1 MTVGRFREVDHDLL
15 ADYLGGA
22 LDGTPE
28 QTVVARLVA
37 EDAAWAKAYAE
48 LAPAVAAVEGDL
60 ARWGEPVADMPLDV
74 ADRIVTALAA
84 LPPVPGELPTTTGPA
99 PVQDTAPDQTEVDA
113 TTADDSAVTAAGED
127 PGAGFGELGT
137 ADAHPGKPSE
147 PDADA
152 TGSPLVPAQGGRRRP
167 AVGVPR
173 PDRSA
178 PTGPGRRRRRLAR
191 VAGPVAL
198 AAVAVAVVGLGVDQL
213 AGGGDDAQTSGTA
226 LETPANAPEAAAAPV
241 RTTGPPK
248 HSGTDYMPLDLGSV
262 LASGGPKTFAGSP
275 DPTGRTASG
284 AQHDRLSEPYRS
296 DQLGRLTDPAA
307 LDTCLREI
315 AAEHRGGAL
324 VADLVDYAAFQGEQ
338 ALVVRFTDA
347 TGARWAWVSG
357 PECGVPGS
365 GADTR
370 YRTRV
375 G

>member
-1 MTVGRFREVDHDLL
+1 MTVGRFGEVDHDLL

-28 QTVVARLVA
+28 QAVVARLVA
-37 EDAAWAKAYAE
+37 EDAAWAEAYAE

-84 LPPVPGELPTTTGPA
+84 LPPVPGEH
-99 PVQDTAPDQTEVDA
+99 E
-113 TTADDSAVTAAGED
+113 E
-127 PGAGFGELGT
+127 
-137 ADAHPGKPSE
+137 KPSE
-147 PDADA
+147 PDAQP
-152 TGSPLVPAQGGRRRP
+152 TGSPLVPAQGDRRRP

-191 VAGPVAL
+191 LAGPVAL

-213 AGGGDDAQTSGTA
+213 ASGGDDAQTSGTA
-226 LETPANAPEAAAAPV
+226 MDAPANAPEAAAAPV
-241 RTTGPPK
+241 RTTGPPM
-248 HSGTDYMPLDLGSV
+248 HSGTDYMPLNLGSA

-284 AQHDRLSEPYRS
+284 AQHDRLSEPYGR
-296 DQLGRLTDPAA
+296 DQLVRLTDPAA

>member
-28 QTVVARLVA
+28 QAVVARLVA
-37 EDAAWAKAYAE
+37 EDAAWAEAYAQ

-74 ADRIVTALAA
+74 AERITSALAA
-84 LPPVPGELPTTTGPA
+84 LPPLTGELPTATGPGPA
-99 PVQDTAPDQTEVDA
+99 QDTTPGGTDVDA
-113 TTADDSAVTAAGED
+113 TTADDDAVSAD
-127 PGAGFGELGT
+127 GAHTGFGGPGT
-137 ADAHPGKPSE
+137 PDAHTEKPSE
-147 PDADA
+147 PDADQ
-152 TGSPLVPAQGGRRRP
+152 TSSPLVPAQGGRRRP
-167 AVGVPR
+167 AAGVPR
-173 PDRSA
+173 SDRGA

-198 AAVAVAVVGLGVDQL
+198 AAAAVAVVGLGVDQL
-213 AGGGDDAQTSGTA
+213 AGGGDDARTSGAA
-226 LETPANAPEAAAAPV
+226 LEAPVNAPEAAAAPV
-241 RTTGPPK
+241 RTTGPSM
-248 HSGTDYMPLDLGSV
+248 HSGIDYAPENLGSAF
-262 LASGGPKTFAGSP
+262 ASGLPKTLDGAPLPSNQSAVDAQGGRLPAP
-275 DPTGRTASG
+275 DGR
-284 AQHDRLSEPYRS
+284 DRLA
-296 DQLGRLTDPAA
+296 RLTDPAA
-307 LDTCLREI
+307 LSTCLTEI

-347 TGARWAWVSG
+347 AGARWAWVSG

>member
-28 QTVVARLVA
+28 QAVVARLVA
-37 EDAAWAKAYAE
+37 EDAAWSEAYAE
-48 LAPAVAAVEGDL
+48 LAPAVAAVEGDP
-60 ARWGEPVADMPLDV
+60 ARWGEPAAEVPVDV

-84 LPPVPGELPTTTGPA
+84 LPPVPG
-99 PVQDTAPDQTEVDA
+99 
-113 TTADDSAVTAAGED
+113 
-127 PGAGFGELGT
+127 
-137 ADAHPGKPSE
+137 AHEEKPSE
-147 PDADA
+147 PDVDP
-152 TGSPLVPAQGGRRRP
+152 TGSPLVPAQSGRRRP

-173 PDRSA
+173 SDRGA
-178 PTGPGRRRRRLAR
+178 PTGPGRQRRRLAR

-198 AAVAVAVVGLGVDQL
+198 AAVAVAVVGLGVDQF

-226 LETPANAPEAAAAPV
+226 LDAPANAPEAGAAPV
-241 RTTGPPK
+241 RTTGPTT
-248 HSGTDYMPLDLGSV
+248 HSGIDYAPVNLGSV
-262 LASGGPKTFAGSP
+262 LASGGPKALAGSSA
-275 DPTGRTASG
+275 PTGRAASG
-284 AQHDRLSEPYRS
+284 AQHDRLSAPYRG
-296 DQLGRLTDPAA
+296 DQLDRLTDPAA

-324 VADLVDYAAFQGEQ
+324 VADLVDYAAFQGEP

>member
-28 QTVVARLVA
+28 QAVVARLVA
-37 EDAAWAKAYAE
+37 EDAAWAEAYAE
-48 LAPAVAAVEGDL
+48 LAPAVAAVEEDL
-60 ARWGEPVADMPLDV
+60 ARGGEPVADMPLDV
-74 ADRIVTALAA
+74 ADRIISALAA
-84 LPPVPGELPTTTGPA
+84 LPPVPGELPTATGPA
-99 PVQDTAPDQTEVDA
+99 PVRDAALDRTDVDA
-113 TTADDSAVTAAGED
+113 ATADDDAGSAAGAHTGFGGRGT
-127 PGAGFGELGT
+127 PGAHTE
-137 ADAHPGKPSE
+137 KPSD
-147 PDADA
+147 PDADPS
-152 TGSPLVPAQGGRRRP
+152 GSPLVPAQGGRRRS

-173 PDRSA
+173 SERGA

-198 AAVAVAVVGLGVDQL
+198 AAVAVAVVGLGVDRL
-213 AGGGDDAQTSGTA
+213 AGGADEARTSGTA
-226 LETPANAPEAAAAPV
+226 LEAPADAPEAAAAPV
-241 RTTGPPK
+241 RTTGPSM
-248 HSGTDYMPLDLGSV
+248 HSGTDYSPPDLGS
-262 LASGGPKTFAGSP
+262 TFASKLPRTLGSSPFPSGRSAAEAQGGRLTAP
-275 DPTGRTASG
+275 DGR
-284 AQHDRLSEPYRS
+284 DRLA
-296 DQLGRLTDPAA
+296 RLTDPAA
-307 LDTCLREI
+307 LNTCLTEI

>member
-28 QTVVARLVA
+28 QAVVARLVA
-37 EDAAWAKAYAE
+37 EDAAWAEAYAE

-60 ARWGEPVADMPLDV
+60 ARWGEPAAEVPVDV

-84 LPPVPGELPTTTGPA
+84 LPPVPG
-99 PVQDTAPDQTEVDA
+99 
-113 TTADDSAVTAAGED
+113 
-127 PGAGFGELGT
+127 
-137 ADAHPGKPSE
+137 AHEEKPSE
-147 PDADA
+147 PDVDP

-173 PDRSA
+173 SDRGA

-198 AAVAVAVVGLGVDQL
+198 AAVAVAVVGLGVDQF

-226 LETPANAPEAAAAPV
+226 LDAPANAPEAGSAPV
-241 RTTGPPK
+241 RTTEPTT
-248 HSGTDYMPLDLGSV
+248 HSGIDYTPVNLGSV
-262 LASGGPKTFAGSP
+262 FASGGPKTLAGSSA
-275 DPTGRTASG
+275 PTGRAANG
-284 AQHDRLSEPYRS
+284 AQHDRLSTPYRG
-296 DQLGRLTDPAA
+296 DQLDRLTDPAA

-324 VADLVDYAAFQGEQ
+324 VADLVDYAAFQGEP